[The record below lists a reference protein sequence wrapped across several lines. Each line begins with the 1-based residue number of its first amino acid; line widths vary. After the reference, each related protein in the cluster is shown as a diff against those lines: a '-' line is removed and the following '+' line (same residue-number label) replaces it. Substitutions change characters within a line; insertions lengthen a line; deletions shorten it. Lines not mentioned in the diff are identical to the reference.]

1 MTLTLLA
8 RRTAAIVLGAGGVML
23 GVASPAVADTPPGC
37 TVADFTNVAI
47 GVDAATTAYLF
58 SHPDV
63 NAFFTGLQG
72 QPKDSVKAQIQAYLQ
87 ANPQVQ
93 ADLKVATAAGEDLRH
108 RCGVPDEAIILGAL

>member
-23 GVASPAVADTPPGC
+23 GLASPAVADTPPGC

-72 QPKDSVKAQIQAYLQ
+72 QPKDAVKAQIQAYLQ

-93 ADLKVATAAGEDLRH
+93 ADLKVATQAGEDLRH

>member
-1 MTLTLLA
+1 MAFTLLA
-8 RRTAAIVLGAGGVML
+8 RRTAASVIGAGGVL
-23 GVASPAVADTPPGC
+23 LALAAPAVADTPPGC
-37 TVADFTNVAI
+37 TVADFTNVAT

-58 SHPDV
+58 THPDV

-93 ADLKVATAAGEDLRH
+93 AELQAVTAPGDDLRS
-108 RCGVPDEAIILGAL
+108 RCNVPNEAIILGTL

>member
-1 MTLTLLA
+1 MALTSLA

-23 GVASPAVADTPPGC
+23 AVAAPAVADTPPGC

-58 SHPDV
+58 THPDV
-63 NAFFTGLQG
+63 NAFFTSLQG
-72 QPKDSVKAQIQAYLQ
+72 QHRDSARAQIQAYMQ

-93 ADLKVATAAGEDLRH
+93 AELAAITAPGEDLRR
-108 RCGVPDEAIILGAL
+108 RCNVPDEAVILGLL